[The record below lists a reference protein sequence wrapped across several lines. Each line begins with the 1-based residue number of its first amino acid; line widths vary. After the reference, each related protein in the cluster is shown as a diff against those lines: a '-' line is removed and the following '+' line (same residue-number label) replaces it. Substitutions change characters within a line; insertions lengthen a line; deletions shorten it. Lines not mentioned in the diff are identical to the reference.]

1 VARAARFYFIGVD
14 LGQASDPTAI
24 VVVEAIP
31 SRRRLR
37 LRHAERAPLGT
48 PYPDVVERVR
58 SITASAGIAGRCHV
72 VVDATGGRPV
82 VDLLRRAHLQ
92 GRLLAVV
99 ATGGSVESGA
109 LGYYRT
115 PKRTLIL
122 GLQSMLRRNLLQ
134 IASGLK
140 DRPALTREME
150 QMQVRL
156 SRGGREQ
163 FGAWGAGE
171 HDDLVF
177 AIALACWGAKKILG
191 SAPCFTLFGMAA

>member
-1 VARAARFYFIGVD
+1 MAMPARFYLVGVD
-14 LGQASDPTAI
+14 LGQAADPTAI

-31 SRRRLR
+31 SRRKLR

-48 PYPDVVERVR
+48 PYPDVVDRVR
-58 SITASAGIAGRCHV
+58 RIAGSARIAGRCHI

-82 VDLLRRAHLQ
+82 VDLLRRANLQ
-92 GRLLAVV
+92 GRLLPVV
-99 ATGGSVESGA
+99 ATSGKAESGA
-109 LGYYRT
+109 SGYYRT

-122 GLQSMLRRNLLQ
+122 GLQSMLQRKVLQ

-140 DRPALTREME
+140 DRPVLTRELE
-150 QMQVRL
+150 QMRVRV

-177 AIALACWGAKKILG
+177 AVALA
-191 SAPCFTLFGMAA
+191 